1 MKRAIKVL
9 LTNEG
14 RKCNHM
20 DRALQSSVEAKKFPL
35 KLVDLWA
42 RLDLWSTCK
51 LEQDHSMLNHW
62 CHDTQNEVLEEHK
75 WIYEISY
82 ILCYNY
88 WNLVVTIQ
96 QLLLSN
102 EDCLCHDFRSALKLI
117 WISKL
122 VFFRYLFVSWL
133 QINPEIAS
141 ILVLV
146 VVEIEEKRQW
156 HWNPDGEECL
166 CSLLLNPP
174 TWNCFQ
180 EFQWHTMWPN

>member
-1 MKRAIKVL
+1 MF
-9 LTNEG
+9 TNEG

-20 DRALQSSVEAKKFPL
+20 NRALQSSAEAKKFPL
-35 KLVDLWA
+35 RLV
-42 RLDLWSTCK
+42 TCK

-75 WIYEISY
+75 WIYGISY

-117 WISKL
+117 WLSKL

-133 QINPEIAS
+133 QISPEIAS

-146 VVEIEEKRQW
+146 VVEIEKKRMALKPWQ
-156 HWNPDGEECL
+156 
-166 CSLLLNPP
+166 
-174 TWNCFQ
+174 
-180 EFQWHTMWPN
+180 

>member
-9 LTNEG
+9 FTNEG

-20 DRALQSSVEAKKFPL
+20 DRALNSSAKAKKFPL
-35 KLVDLWA
+35 KFVDLWA

-75 WIYEISY
+75 WIYGISY

-133 QINPEIAS
+133 QISPEIAS